1 MGKALEKKLT
11 RQIFID
17 VKLCSFTETRFLV
30 FCSAHYEE
38 GREYRRLAPKI
49 GERRDTFVIRPFLKG
64 IHALG
69 VNVVNQGFDVWKI
82 RQQKKCAFF
91 ALSPF

>member
-1 MGKALEKKLT
+1 MGKTFEKDLT

-38 GREYRRLAPKI
+38 GGEYRRLAPKI
-49 GERRDTFVIRPFLKG
+49 GEQRDTFVIRPFLKVFM
-64 IHALG
+64 HLG
-69 VNVVNQGFDVWKI
+69 LTW
-82 RQQKKCAFF
+82 
-91 ALSPF
+91 

>member
-1 MGKALEKKLT
+1 MT

-69 VNVVNQGFDVWKI
+69 VNVVNQGFEKYDN
-82 RQQKKCAFF
+82 RKKAFF
-91 ALSPF
+91 LRFVLLNQTSSESAP